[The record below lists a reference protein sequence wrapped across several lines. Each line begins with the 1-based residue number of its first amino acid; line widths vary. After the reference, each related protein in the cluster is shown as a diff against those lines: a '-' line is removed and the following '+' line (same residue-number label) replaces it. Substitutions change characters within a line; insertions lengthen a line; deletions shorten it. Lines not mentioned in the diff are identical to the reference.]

1 MLCSSM
7 KESIAAIFKGLL
19 ELKEIASS
27 EEVKLV
33 SVLTKASRL
42 LNFVKDKPHQKS
54 GAKSW

>member
-1 MLCSSM
+1 M